1 MKLTTI
7 MHTLFT
13 VLSTVSA
20 LSNYHAHN
28 YDTESTFAAD
38 KPKDEMTRNDP
49 EMKRKSNL
57 RGQKADEA
65 QVSVMY
71 NPYICQHYPQFCATY
86 GIPTYDNY
94 YDDDDD
100 WWYVKSAQV
109 FKEASFPDEPEMK
122 NENLREPTTG
132 EPQVSV

>member
-20 LSNYHAHN
+20 LSNDHVHN

-38 KPKDEMTRNDP
+38 KPKDEMTHNDP
-49 EMKRKSNL
+49 ETKRKSNL

-65 QVSVMY
+65 QVSVTFDPY
-71 NPYICQHYPQFCATY
+71 NICHYYPQFS
-86 GIPTYDNY
+86 TYDNY

-100 WWYVKSAQV
+100 WWYLKSATMV
-109 FKEASFPDEPEMK
+109 SEAR
-122 NENLREPTTG
+122 N
-132 EPQVSV
+132 

>member
-1 MKLTTI
+1 
-7 MHTLFT
+7 MHTLLT
-13 VLSTVSA
+13 ILSTVSA
-20 LSNYHAHN
+20 LSNDHVHN

-65 QVSVMY
+65 QVSVTY
-71 NPYICQHYPQFCATY
+71 NPYICHHYPQFC
-86 GIPTYDNY
+86 TYDNY

-100 WWYVKSAQV
+100 WWYAKSAQV

-122 NENLREPTTG
+122 NENLREQTTG
-132 EPQVSV
+132 ESVL